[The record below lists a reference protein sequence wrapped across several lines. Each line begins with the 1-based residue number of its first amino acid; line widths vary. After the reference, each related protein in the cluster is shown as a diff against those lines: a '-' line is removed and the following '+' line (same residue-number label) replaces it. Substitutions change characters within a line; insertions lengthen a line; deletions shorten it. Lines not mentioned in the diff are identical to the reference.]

1 MRTLH
6 TLLCAS
12 LAACAFGQQA
22 AGDLEFE
29 AASIKPNK
37 SGSTSSHENDSS
49 GQMVAINLTL
59 REYVRIA
66 FGVKDYQIS
75 GPDWMGSE
83 RFDIVG
89 KFPPHTDRN
98 PMGPC
103 LQKLLADRFKLAIH
117 RETKEFP
124 VYALMP
130 AKGGPKIKAVEDDG
144 AHSTNSKRGHL
155 VGTRVSMVRLAE
167 FLARQMDRPV
177 VDLTEMKGVYN
188 LTLDWTPDEAAASD
202 AAAPTLLT
210 ALQQQLG
217 LKLQPQ
223 KAPVEVLV
231 VDHLERAPV
240 EN

>member
-22 AGDLEFE
+22 AGTLEFE

-37 SGSTSSHENDSS
+37 SGSNSSHENDSS
-49 GQMVAINLTL
+49 GQMVAINVTL
-59 REYVRIA
+59 REYLRIA

-83 RFDIVG
+83 RFDIAG
-89 KFPPHTDRN
+89 KFPPHTVDN
-98 PMGPC
+98 PIEPC
-103 LQKLLADRFKLAIH
+103 LQKLLADRFKLALH
-117 RETKEFP
+117 RETKDFP
-124 VYALMP
+124 VYALVA
-130 AKGGPKIKAVEDDG
+130 AKGGPKIQAVEDQG
-144 AHSTNSKRGHL
+144 GHSTNSTRGHL
-155 VGTRVSMVRLAE
+155 VGTRITMARLAE

-188 LTLDWTPDEAAASD
+188 LTMDWTPDEAAAAD
-202 AAAPTLLT
+202 AVAPTLLT

-223 KAPVEVLV
+223 KAPIEVLV
-231 VDHLERAPV
+231 VDHLERVPV